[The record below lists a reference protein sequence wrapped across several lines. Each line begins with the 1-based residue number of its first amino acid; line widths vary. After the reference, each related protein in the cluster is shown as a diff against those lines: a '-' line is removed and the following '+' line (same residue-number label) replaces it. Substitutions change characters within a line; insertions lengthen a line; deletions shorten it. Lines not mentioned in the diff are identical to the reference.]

1 MTGSDSGST
10 TKAGKPE
17 RSRLIRGVAL
27 FMFAVVCLLI
37 IAFVVV
43 RSLGHTEQPS
53 QASLACAAK
62 LYSTYDPKNLEQCMA
77 VCMTCS
83 AGVKTTCSTSCT
95 LRGAR

>member
-1 MTGSDSGST
+1 MTGSDIGST

-27 FMFAVVCLLI
+27 FVFAVVCLLV

-43 RSLGHTEQPS
+43 RSLGHTEQPA

>member
-1 MTGSDSGST
+1 MPGSDLGST
-10 TKAGKPE
+10 AKAEKHE
-17 RSRLIRGVAL
+17 RSRMIRGVAL
-27 FMFAVVCLLI
+27 MFAVVCLLA

-43 RSLGHTEQPS
+43 RSLGNTEQS
-53 QASLACAAK
+53 SHASLACAAK

-95 LRGAR
+95 LKGAR